1 MAKMIIESRVPSK
14 WRFVDMKT
22 GGIWQL
28 DVNKDGFTDSISR
41 KPHALARGVCQHLLR
56 QTIDDPDIYVE
67 VKDAGEVKMIWNNN

>member
-1 MAKMIIESRVPSK
+1 MTFHSISSHSEL
-14 WRFVDMKT
+14 F
-22 GGIWQL
+22 L
-28 DVNKDGFTDSISR
+28 NFCFTDSISR